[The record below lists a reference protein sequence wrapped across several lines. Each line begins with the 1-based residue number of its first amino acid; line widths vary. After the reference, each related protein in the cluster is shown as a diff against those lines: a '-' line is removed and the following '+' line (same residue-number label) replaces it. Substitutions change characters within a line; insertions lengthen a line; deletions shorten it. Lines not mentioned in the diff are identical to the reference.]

1 MSHIRRI
8 LPSLNALVAF
18 EAAVRCGTFANAA
31 RELGVTSPAVSRT
44 IGRLELHIGMQLFKR
59 TPTGA
64 ELTEH
69 GGELFAE
76 VSKSFSN
83 IERVL
88 GGLTQNTRTKRRAV
102 RISVSGA
109 FATHWFMPRMNEF
122 QALFPDVDIQWQL
135 IIGPLDCPVNDAD
148 IAMRFD
154 PKVDDRHRIYPLMP
168 ELLLPVRS
176 PAFDFNSIPPQAG
189 LNQVI
194 TLSGSQFRWADLYSV
209 DALKEIARE
218 LQFSDYNVVVQ
229 AALMGQGNAIGW
241 LSVVSTLLA
250 NGSLV
255 PSHPVVISTGRRC
268 DLVTSKKPDEW
279 FIRNI
284 CDWIIDEYR
293 RDVREINKAYEGL
306 INEF

>member
-1 MSHIRRI
+1 
-8 LPSLNALVAF
+8 
-18 EAAVRCGTFANAA
+18 
-31 RELGVTSPAVSRT
+31 
-44 IGRLELHIGMQLFKR
+44 MQLFKR

-69 GGELFAE
+69 GGDLFAE

-88 GGLTQNTRTKRRAV
+88 AGLRQNAQTKRRTV
-102 RISVSGA
+102 RISASGA
-109 FATHWFMPRMNEF
+109 FATHWFMPRMNQF

-154 PKVDDRHRIYPLMP
+154 PNVDDRYRIFPLMP

-176 PAFDFNSIPPQAG
+176 PALDFSSTQSQSG

-255 PSHPVVISTGRRC
+255 PSHPVVVSTGRRC
-268 DLVTSKKPDEW
+268 NLVTSIKPDEW
-279 FIRNI
+279 IIRDI

>member
-1 MSHIRRI
+1 MSHIRRL

-44 IGRLELHIGMQLFKR
+44 IGRLELHLGTQLFKR

-69 GGELFAE
+69 GGDLFAE

-88 GGLTQNTRTKRRAV
+88 SGLRKSAQTKQRTV

-109 FATHWFMPRMNEF
+109 FATHWFMPRMNKF
-122 QALFPDVDIQWQL
+122 RALFPDVEIQWQL
-135 IIGPLDCPVNDAD
+135 IIGPLNCPVNDAD

-154 PKVDDRHRIYPLMP
+154 PKVDDRYRVFPLMP

-176 PAFDFNSIPPQAG
+176 PAFDCNSTQSQSG
-189 LNQVI
+189 LTQVI

-209 DALKEIARE
+209 DTLKETARE

-250 NGSLV
+250 KGSLV
-255 PSHPVVISTGRRC
+255 PSHPVVVSTGRRC
-268 DLVTSKKPDEW
+268 DLVTSIKSEERIIGD
-279 FIRNI
+279 I
-284 CDWIIDEYR
+284 CDWIVDEYR
-293 RDVREINKAYEGL
+293 RDVREINEVYEGL
-306 INEF
+306 IHKF

>member
-1 MSHIRRI
+1 
-8 LPSLNALVAF
+8 
-18 EAAVRCGTFANAA
+18 
-31 RELGVTSPAVSRT
+31 
-44 IGRLELHIGMQLFKR
+44 
-59 TPTGA
+59 
-64 ELTEH
+64 
-69 GGELFAE
+69 
-76 VSKSFSN
+76 
-83 IERVL
+83 
-88 GGLTQNTRTKRRAV
+88 
-102 RISVSGA
+102 
-109 FATHWFMPRMNEF
+109 MNQF

-154 PKVDDRHRIYPLMP
+154 PKVDDRYRIFPLMP
-168 ELLLPVRS
+168 EFLLPVRS
-176 PAFDFNSIPPQAG
+176 PVFDFNSTQSQSG

-255 PSHPVVISTGRRC
+255 PSHPVVVSTGRRC
-268 DLVTSKKPDEW
+268 DLVTSIKPDEW
-279 FIRNI
+279 IIRDI

-293 RDVREINKAYEGL
+293 RDVNEINKTYEGL
-306 INEF
+306 IDEF

>member
-1 MSHIRRI
+1 MSHIRRL

-44 IGRLELHIGMQLFKR
+44 IGRLELHLGMQLFKR

-69 GGELFAE
+69 GGDLFAE

-88 GGLTQNTRTKRRAV
+88 TGIRQIAQTKRRTV

-109 FATHWFMPRMNEF
+109 FATHWFMPRMNKF
-122 QALFPDVDIQWQL
+122 QVAFPDVEIQWQL
-135 IIGPLDCPVNDAD
+135 IIGPLDCPVSDAD

-154 PKVDDRHRIYPLMP
+154 PKVDDRHRVYPLMP
-168 ELLLPVRS
+168 ELLMPVRS
-176 PAFDFNSIPPQAG
+176 PAFDLNSTQSRSG

-194 TLSGSQFRWADLYSV
+194 TLSGSQFRWADLYSG

-255 PSHPVVISTGRRC
+255 PSHSVVVTTGRRC
-268 DLVTSKKPDEW
+268 DLVTSIKPNEFVIDD
-279 FIRNI
+279 I
-284 CDWIIDEYR
+284 CDWIVDEYR
-293 RDVREINKAYEGL
+293 RDVREINKTYEGL
-306 INEF
+306 IEEF

>member
-1 MSHIRRI
+1 MSHIRRL

-44 IGRLELHIGMQLFKR
+44 IGRLELHLGMQLFKR

-69 GGELFAE
+69 GGDLFAE

-88 GGLTQNTRTKRRAV
+88 AGLRQNAQTKRRTV

-109 FATHWFMPRMNEF
+109 FATHWFMPRMNQF

-154 PKVDDRHRIYPLMP
+154 PKVDDRYRIFPLMP
-168 ELLLPVRS
+168 EFLLPVRS
-176 PAFDFNSIPPQAG
+176 PVFDFNSTQSQSG

-255 PSHPVVISTGRRC
+255 PSHPVVVSTGRRC
-268 DLVTSKKPDEW
+268 DLVTSIKPDEW
-279 FIRNI
+279 IIRDI

-293 RDVREINKAYEGL
+293 RDVNEINKTYEGL
-306 INEF
+306 IDEF